1 MRELYLITSLFLIH
15 KYGID
20 ENVMRLLIKKT
31 LFVNHVLL
39 LFQTTPSIS
48 SNEPPGQ
55 QMNWLN
61 FLFDYQ
67 VKGFGLFVVG
77 RWAATLGFFCTPKTH
92 ITTPPPHST
101 RTLLMIII
109 KKREMIY
116 TMAFLVRLFLCDDEC
131 LGFFP
136 PLSCSLYIWLISNNS
151 ELYFLVIILL
161 TCFFLFPN
169 CAHLFSFYWEFI
181 SKENKIKKLR

>member
-1 MRELYLITSLFLIH
+1 MFYYCSKQPLQFHRTSLPANKWTDWIFSLI
-15 KYGID
+15 
-20 ENVMRLLIKKT
+20 IKWKA
-31 LFVNHVLL
+31 LGCLL
-39 LFQTTPSIS
+39 LGGELQPSAS
-48 SNEPPGQ
+48 SAPPKPTSQ
-55 QMNWLN
+55 
-61 FLFDYQ
+61 
-67 VKGFGLFVVG
+67 
-77 RWAATLGFFCTPKTH
+77 PP
-92 ITTPPPHST
+92 PPPHST